1 MRGRILTAFVL
12 LLAHAVRA
20 EPTTSPP
27 VPAHPAEIEMRAA
40 PARRAGLAWRD
51 LLQQGVA
58 HTHARDWDAADA
70 IWQQLRALDPAH
82 PAAPVFEVYTL
93 YWRQVVDLGDT
104 RYDEAI
110 RRGNAEAI
118 RLARARVEAA
128 PQDAEAHFYA
138 GQAWFHRARLEGTRG
153 HMLSAASHARRATD
167 HLKIALEIDPTLVDA
182 KLPIGMYQYF
192 VGILPRFF
200 RWLSWLWFLPTGD
213 APAGLRNLGDV
224 YENGDLYRWDA
235 AFLLTN
241 IFTYHEPGQ
250 KHRALAMAR
259 ALHARFPTN
268 ALFHHELLEV
278 LFEAG
283 FYDEVVAEAAILEAR
298 PGPDGI
304 DASVRRQARAVRA
317 RAELN
322 LGRPEVALEL
332 LESFGPDGPE
342 HPPWGRAWVLLIRGQ
357 ALDAVGERAR
367 AVAHY
372 KRVANLEPSD
382 GSARA
387 EELAKAGLA
396 APFAPVVIPS
406 VGAAP

>member
-1 MRGRILTAFVL
+1 VL
-12 LLAHAVRA
+12 AQGARAESTGPPAAPPQPAGFAMHDLLA
-20 EPTTSPP
+20 
-27 VPAHPAEIEMRAA
+27 
-40 PARRAGLAWRD
+40 
-51 LLQQGVA
+51 QGVA
-58 HTHARDWDAADA
+58 LTHERKWGAADA
-70 IWQQLRALDPAH
+70 IWQQLRARDPAH

-93 YWRQVVDLGDT
+93 YWRQIVDLADT

-110 RRGNAEAI
+110 RRGNEEAI
-118 RLARARVEAA
+118 RLARARLEVA
-128 PQDAEAHFYA
+128 PQNAEAHFYA
-138 GQAWFHRARLEGTRG
+138 GQAWFHRARLEGIRG
-153 HMLSAASHARRATD
+153 HVLSAASHIRRATN
-167 HLKIALEIDPTLVDA
+167 HFETALEIDPTLVDA

-192 VGILPRFF
+192 VGILPRFI
-200 RWLSWLWFLPTGD
+200 RWLSWLWFVPMGD

-224 YENGDLYRWDA
+224 YDRGDLYRWDA

-241 IFTYHEPGQ
+241 IYAYHEPGQ
-250 KHRALAMAR
+250 KHRALALAR

-304 DASVRRQARAVRA
+304 DASVRRQARAMRA

-322 LGRPEVALEL
+322 LGRPDVALEL

-342 HPPWGRAWVLLIRGQ
+342 RPPWGRAWVLLTRGQ

-372 KRVANLEPSD
+372 QRVANLEQSD

-396 APFAPVVIPS
+396 APFELVVIPS
-406 VGAAP
+406 VGVAP